1 MIEIFLS
8 LTFIF
13 LASNK
18 FRKKLQ
24 DKTVIEREEI
34 VLELE
39 MLEKR
44 APLQWYKNGQQ
55 IFADNQ

>member
-1 MIEIFLS
+1 MKVVFKISFS
-8 LTFIF
+8 
-13 LASNK
+13 AANK

-44 APLQWYKNGQQ
+44 APLQWFKNGQP
-55 IFADNQ
+55 IYGDHR